1 MESTNNKK
9 IEKRNKIMDVLDYNK
24 NGEIDIEDI
33 IVLGMRVPGVKV
45 DRIEFLTKEL
55 SNICEKEVLET
66 AIVSTPIQAGISMD
80 EIERLADEVV
90 KYERNCVS
98 GISTLLGLPGGY
110 AMLASVPADI
120 IQYYGFL
127 LRAAQKLL
135 YLYGFQQIIS
145 TDSDS
150 GLDTTTINA
159 ITICLGVMY
168 GVDAA
173 DKALIAMS
181 KALAN
186 GVEKKL
192 LNAALTKGTIY
203 PIVKRVAKW
212 FGIKMTKAVF
222 AGAVKKAIP
231 IIGAGIGFAATFF
244 TFKPCCNKLRKTL
257 RESYLYNK
265 DKVEDKDEL
274 IIDATTVVED

>member
-9 IEKRNKIMDVLDYNK
+9 IEKRNLIMDALDYNK
-24 NGEIDIEDI
+24 NGKIDIVDI
-33 IVLGMRVPGVKV
+33 IVLGMSVPGVKV
-45 DRIEFLTKEL
+45 DRKEFLTKEL

-66 AIVSTPIQAGISMD
+66 AIVSTPIQAGISKD

-98 GISTLLGLPGGY
+98 GISTLLALPGGY

-145 TDSDS
+145 TDGDS

-159 ITICLGVMY
+159 IIICLGVMH
-168 GVDAA
+168 GVFEA
-173 DKALIAMS
+173 DKALIAIS

-203 PIVKRVAKW
+203 PIVKRIAKW

-222 AGAVKKAIP
+222 AGAVKKVIP
-231 IIGAGIGFAATFF
+231 LIGAGIGFATTFF
-244 TFKPCCNKLRKTL
+244 AFKPCCNKLRKTL
-257 RESYLYNK
+257 RDSYLYNK
-265 DKVEDKDEL
+265 DKVEAKDEL